1 MYQLCTYFDDST
13 WLEFGS
19 NWLNK
24 AKRNQFE
31 GIVLAYFEN
40 AKNLERLQDFCE
52 GSSLKVLSLQ
62 KKINFAEASKLVSE
76 NFDEVCLL
84 TKPNILPVKGLP
96 ETKGGICSISQKD
109 ESFFD
114 VVSVIT
120 SIRNRAKVFGYLE
133 DLKSRYGNI
142 LSADYILGTAE
153 FWSVFSGLQS
163 YLLKKGFFEEGAADS
178 VDCPD
183 LFLNISFSQLTSVP
197 IEVIKDQ

>member
-1 MYQLCTYFDDST
+1 MYQVCTYFDDST

-31 GIVLAYFEN
+31 GIVLAHFEN

-52 GSSLKVLSLQ
+52 GSSLRVLSLQ
-62 KKINFAEASKLVSE
+62 EKVSFVEASRLVSE

-96 ETKGGICSISQKD
+96 ETKGAICSISQEEK
-109 ESFFD
+109 SFFD
-114 VVSVIT
+114 VVSIIT
-120 SIRNRAKVFGYLE
+120 NIKNRAKVFVCLE
-133 DLKSRYGNI
+133 DLKSRYGSI

-163 YLLKKGFFEEGAADS
+163 YFLEKGFFEDNSAAS
-178 VDCPD
+178 AGCSD

-197 IEVIKDQ
+197 IEVIKD